1 MMSAGWGVCWPLAGW
16 LCCAVLCCAG
26 GDRAPGLR
34 CDAGGLGCA
43 DAGAGTG
50 APPPPRSVTR
60 HLRRRQSKPTRHRPR
75 PPPAPAPATH
85 PPTHPPARAPCP
97 FFFPPSPH
105 LTGGGCGLPPLARL
119 RRRRRRCAPP
129 CYMNTSCSLALASA
143 PGLRPGVHP
152 RAVPSDCTLCT
163 HGHSTKRR
171 RRPRRRRM
179 MMIIIST
186 CTIHDVVHT

>member
-75 PPPAPAPATH
+75 H
-85 PPTHPPARAPCP
+85 PPTHPPTRARAMPVFLP
-97 FFFPPSPH
+97 ALPSPD
-105 LTGGGCGLPPLARL
+105 
-119 RRRRRRCAPP
+119 RRRLWLAPP
-129 CYMNTSCSLALASA
+129 RQAAAEAEEVCSSLLYEYLLLSRTCLCSGAASW
-143 PGLRPGVHP
+143 RPSAR
-152 RAVPSDCTLCT
+152 RAQ
-163 HGHSTKRR
+163 
-171 RRPRRRRM
+171 
-179 MMIIIST
+179 
-186 CTIHDVVHT
+186 

>member
-75 PPPAPAPATH
+75 PPPGR
-85 PPTHPPARAPCP
+85 PPPPPPPRARAMPVFLP
-97 FFFPPSPH
+97 ALPSPD
-105 LTGGGCGLPPLARL
+105 
-119 RRRRRRCAPP
+119 RRRLWLAPP
-129 CYMNTSCSLALASA
+129 RQAAAEAEEVCSSLLYEYLLLSRTCLCSGAASW
-143 PGLRPGVHP
+143 RPSAR
-152 RAVPSDCTLCT
+152 RAQ
-163 HGHSTKRR
+163 
-171 RRPRRRRM
+171 
-179 MMIIIST
+179 
-186 CTIHDVVHT
+186 